1 VLNQSRVITARL
13 LLTKAGTGGKAEVLC
28 LSPLEPAPDP
38 AVALAAPS
46 GRSVWK
52 CLIGGKNIRAG
63 QRLTLTTRVGDG
75 GAATTVLE
83 FVAMVEARDGKEGRV
98 RFSWSSP
105 DSKGAAAVSEM
116 RFGQVLEA
124 VGKIPLPPYMHR
136 ASDAADAT
144 DYQTVYARAQGSV
157 AAPTAGACVR
167 ARVLAWYIW
176 RG

>member
-1 VLNQSRVITARL
+1 M
-13 LLTKAGTGGKAEVLC
+13 LC

-46 GRSVWK
+46 GKSVWK
-52 CLIGGKNIRAG
+52 CMIGGKKIREG
-63 QRLTLTTRVGDG
+63 QRLVLSTRLGES
-75 GAATTVLE
+75 ALLE
-83 FVAMVEARDGKEGRV
+83 FVATVEARDGKEGRV

-105 DSKGAAAVSEM
+105 NKDAQSSVDGL

-144 DYQTVYARAQGSV
+144 DYQTVYARAEGSV
-157 AAPTAGACVR
+157 AAPTAGA
-167 ARVLAWYIW
+167 WI
-176 RG
+176 RGCSIVDLVDWV